1 MTKDKVISLFKILRD
16 NDPEPVTELT
26 FKSHYQLLVAVI
38 LSAQATDKS
47 VNAATSKLFKD
58 APTPEKIFK
67 LGVRKLK
74 TYIKTIGLYN
84 AKAINVVA
92 TSEIIWKEYK
102 NKIPRTREELM
113 KLPGVGRKTANVVL
127 NNAFGQHTIGV
138 DTHVFR
144 VSNRLGLAPGK
155 TVEIVAY
162 DLKGNKAVKTFQL
175 NRSGIE
181 QASGPQFASLNPSG
195 KRVKPNPNALALII
209 GVADCAAISLVTPE
223 VTSNARGAG
232 N

>member
-1 MTKDKVISLFKILRD
+1 MNKDKIVKVFEVLRD
-16 NDPEPVTELT
+16 EQPEPVTELS
-26 FKSHYQLLVAVI
+26 FKSHFQLLIAVI

-47 VNAATSKLFKD
+47 VNAATKKLFAD
-58 APTPEKIFK
+58 ASTPEKLYK
-67 LGVRKLK
+67 LGIKKLK

-84 AKAINVVA
+84 AKAINVIA

-155 TVEIVAY
+155 TVEIV
-162 DLKGNKAVKTFQL
+162 
-175 NRSGIE
+175 E
-181 QASGPQFASLNPSG
+181 QKLMKSIPDEFKKHAHHW
-195 KRVKPNPNALALII
+195 LII
-209 GVADCAAISLVTPE
+209 LGRYTCIARKPKCSLCNV
-223 VTSNARGAG
+223 VKYCSYKSKNL
-232 N
+232 ND